1 MTLLPSEVDDYLT
14 ALAGVGLSDVVLD
27 EMELRAREQRFPIV
41 GRAVGRH
48 LELQARAIGARR
60 VMELGS
66 GYGYSAYFFARAVGE
81 EGHVI
86 CTDGDPVNAANAEG
100 YLRRAGL
107 WDRIDYRVGDALAS
121 FAAVEGEFD
130 VVYCDIDKHGYPDAW
145 AAARDRVRVGGLF
158 ICDNTL
164 WGGRVAGLVV
174 EPPEHARSG
183 RPREAERVTPPIV
196 EMTRAVAD
204 DERYV
209 HQLVPLRDGVLTALR
224 IA

>member
-14 ALAGVGLSDVVLD
+14 SLAAVGLSDVVLD
-27 EMELRAREQRFPIV
+27 EMEARAREHRFPIV

-81 EGHVI
+81 GGEVI
-86 CTDGDPVNAANAEG
+86 CTDGDPDNAAHAEG

-107 WDRIDYRVGDALAS
+107 WDRIDYRVGDALTS
-121 FAAVEGEFD
+121 FAAVDGEFD
-130 VVYCDIDKHGYPDAW
+130 IVYCDIDKDGYPDAW

-158 ICDNTL
+158 VCDNTL
-164 WGGRVAGLVV
+164 WGGRVAGLTA
-174 EPPEHARSG
+174 EPPQLDE
-183 RPREAERVTPPIV
+183 VTPAIV

>member
-1 MTLLPSEVDDYLT
+1 MALLPSEVDDYLT

-27 EMELRAREQRFPIV
+27 EMEARAREHGFPIV

-66 GYGYSAYFFARAVGE
+66 GYGYSAYFFARAVGGDGE
-81 EGHVI
+81 VI
-86 CTDGDPVNAANAEG
+86 CTDGDPDNAAHAER

-107 WDRIDYRVGDALAS
+107 WDRIDYRVGDALES
-121 FAAVEGEFD
+121 FAAVDGEFD
-130 VVYCDIDKHGYPDAW
+130 LVYCDIDKDGYPDAW
-145 AAARDRVRVGGLF
+145 AAARDRIRVGGLF
-158 ICDNTL
+158 VCDNTL
-164 WGGRVAGLVV
+164 WGGRVAGHGD
-174 EPPEHARSG
+174 PSPHDA
-183 RPREAERVTPPIV
+183 VTPAIV

-204 DERYV
+204 DEHFV